1 MMISTLKQAILI
13 TIGTLFCLLSYSQTS
28 TFSQLSMEAHRGGRG
43 LFPENTIEAM
53 KFALELP
60 GTNTLEMD
68 LCISKDKKVVV
79 SHDVYF
85 HQNITTT
92 PQGKYLTTE
101 EAKTH
106 LLYQMNYDS
115 IRKYD
120 VGLKPHPDY
129 PKQQRFAT
137 VKPLLGDLLNETE
150 KTADKQGRKIY
161 YNMEIKSRKAGDE
174 KEHPVPEEFVD
185 LVYKIL
191 KEKGIVSRTVI
202 QSFDMRPLQVLH
214 RKYPEVKLSLLTGKN
229 AVSPQQMINRLGFA
243 PAVYS
248 PEYRTVSAEMI
259 AFCHER
265 NIKVLPWTVNTKEEI
280 DQLISLGVDGI
291 ISDYPDLFKEISR
304 KTINK

>member
-1 MMISTLKQAILI
+1 MISTLKQAILI

-28 TFSQLSMEAHRGGRG
+28 TFPQLSMEAHRGGRG

-92 PQGKYLTTE
+92 PQGKYLTAE

-137 VKPLLGDLLNETE
+137 VKPLLEDLLNETE

-229 AVSPQQMINRLGFA
+229 AVSPQQMINRLGFT

-248 PEYRTVSAEMI
+248 PEYHTVSAEMI

-291 ISDYPDLFKEISR
+291 ISDYPDLFKDVSR